1 MNWLMKIFFRG
12 LLIFFGIVLCGEI
25 FLRVFSP
32 QPSFQ
37 NHTTVAFGLPTAF
50 QKNLNVDAS
59 FDKFPFKIITDS
71 NQLRSFQKVDYKKS
85 PGTFRILCI
94 GGSIFAASGVNND
107 ETFAYY
113 LNEALKDRIPDQK
126 FEVINAAK
134 NLWELPEFYTY
145 LKNEGYKYNPDL
157 VIIYEHR
164 GEFSAMDLKKYEAEE
179 LKIETISENSTRFSI
194 KGFHFNF
201 YLNQAAVTT
210 LGLIHNLPFYDNLF
224 GFSHSLKWF
233 EKFCRDRL
241 YKTEEDVSINSK
253 RTNIPS
259 ALSGLNLSEK
269 SKINWASPN
278 GEIKDSLLR
287 NIKWDV
293 YSLAL
298 EQFMDLAEELNS
310 KTLFLRV
317 AAREEILKLNENS
330 ASANLTSL
338 KERESSAWL
347 NFFEPMIQFQ
357 SSQAI
362 PLNFP
367 NHIHWTPA
375 GHRLGA
381 FLTFNALIEGKLIPF
396 KNNLDGIKIDLAN
409 SKWIDQIA
417 SSNSRVKPFI
427 DSMGYTLFLKG
438 VFQNNNNQRTEAIKT
453 FQTYLQKFPNNSEA
467 RMQLA
472 IILLEEGNASTAL
485 DYLTPISDLEEN
497 PDSSYFYLLGKTY
510 FKLKKWNQALI
521 NFEKYRKQYPKDPKI
536 HHFLG
541 LIHFQKKNYS
551 EAQNNYLKSIELKP
565 GYTPYINRLGSFYYD
580 LGQLET
586 AQVQFQNSLK
596 LNSNQAKIWLLSGL
610 TSLRL
615 NNLQKALQSMENV
628 LRLEPTNSMAV
639 DIVKKLK
646 TALKVNASNGK

>member
-1 MNWLMKIFFRG
+1 M
-12 LLIFFGIVLCGEI
+12 VLCGEI
-25 FLRVFSP
+25 FFRIFAP
-32 QPSFQ
+32 QPSFK

-50 QKNLNVDAS
+50 QKNLNIDVS
-59 FDKFPFKIITDS
+59 FNNYPYKIITDS
-71 NQLRSFQKVDYKKS
+71 HQLRSFQKVDYKKS
-85 PGTFRILCI
+85 PDTFRILCI
-94 GGSIFAASGVNND
+94 GGSIFAASGVNNN

-113 LNEALKDRIPDQK
+113 LNKILKDRIPDQK

-134 NLWELPEFYTY
+134 NYWELPEFYTY

-157 VIIYEHR
+157 VVIYEHR
-164 GEFSAMDLKKYEAEE
+164 GEFSSIELKKYEAEE
-179 LKIETISENSTRFSI
+179 LKIETISDNSFRIFLKS
-194 KGFHFNF
+194 FHFNF
-201 YLNQAAVTT
+201 YFNQAAATT
-210 LGLIHNLPFYDNLF
+210 LGLIHNFPFYNDMF
-224 GFSHSLKWF
+224 SFSHSLRWF

-241 YKTEEDVSINSK
+241 KKTEADIPKDSK

-259 ALSGLNLSEK
+259 ALSDLNFSEK
-269 SKINWASPN
+269 SKIIWASPN

-298 EQFMDLAEELNS
+298 DQFMDLAEELNS

-330 ASANLTSL
+330 VSAHLNSI

-357 SSQAI
+357 STQAI

-367 NHIHWTPA
+367 EHIHWTPA
-375 GHRLGA
+375 GHRLAA
-381 FLTFNALIEGKLIPF
+381 FLAFNSLIEKKLIPF
-396 KNNLDGIKIDLAN
+396 KNNLNEIKIDLAD

-417 SSNSRVKPFI
+417 SSNSRVKPFL
-427 DSMGYTLFLKG
+427 DRMGYTLFLKG
-438 VFQNNNNQRTEAIKT
+438 VFQNNNNQRPEAIKT
-453 FQTYLQKFPNNSEA
+453 FQTYLQKFPDNSEA

-472 IILLEEGNASTAL
+472 IILLEEGNTSTAL
-485 DYLTPISDLEEN
+485 DYLKPISDLEEN
-497 PDSSYFYLLGKTY
+497 PDFSYFYLLGKTY
-510 FKLKKWNQALI
+510 FKLKKWDQALI
-521 NFEKYRKQYPKDPKI
+521 NFEKYRKQYPKDHKI

-580 LGQLET
+580 LGQLQI
-586 AQVQFQNSLK
+586 AQIQFQNSLK

-615 NNLQKALQSMENV
+615 NNPQKALQSMKNV
-628 LRLEPTNSMAV
+628 LKLDPKNSMAV

-646 TALKVNASNGK
+646 TALKISSNYTK

>member
-1 MNWLMKIFFRG
+1 M
-12 LLIFFGIVLCGEI
+12 VLCGETFFRI
-25 FLRVFSP
+25 FSP
-32 QPSFQ
+32 QPSIQ

-50 QKNLNVDAS
+50 QKNLDIDVNFDS
-59 FDKFPFKIITDS
+59 FPSKIITDS
-71 NQLRSFQKVDYKKS
+71 HHLRSFQNVDYKKS
-85 PGTFRILCI
+85 PDTFRILCI

-113 LNEALKDRIPDQK
+113 LNEILKDRIPDQK

-134 NLWELPEFYTY
+134 TLWELPEFYTY

-157 VIIYEHR
+157 VVIYEHR
-164 GEFSAMDLKKYEAEE
+164 GEFSSMELKKYEAEE
-179 LKIETISENSTRFSI
+179 LKIETISENSFRI
-194 KGFHFNF
+194 LLKDFHFNF
-201 YLNQAAVTT
+201 YFNQAAATT
-210 LGLIHNLPFYDNLF
+210 LGLIHNLPFYNDIF
-224 GFSHSLKWF
+224 DFSHSLRWF

-241 YKTEEDVSINSK
+241 NKTEEDLPRNSK

-259 ALSGLNLSEK
+259 AFSSLNLSEK
-269 SKINWASPN
+269 SKINWVSPN

-287 NIKWDV
+287 NVKWDV

-298 EQFMDLAEELNS
+298 DQFMDLAEELNS

-317 AAREEILKLNENS
+317 AAREEILKLNGNS
-330 ASANLTSL
+330 ASAHLTPL
-338 KERESSAWL
+338 KERENSAWL

-375 GHRLGA
+375 GHRLATFLA
-381 FLTFNALIEGKLIPF
+381 FNSLIEQKLIPF
-396 KNNLDGIKIDLAN
+396 KNNLHEIKIDLAD

-417 SSNSRVKPFI
+417 SSNSRVKPFL
-427 DSMGYTLFLKG
+427 DRMGYTLFLKG
-438 VFQNNNNQRTEAIKT
+438 VFQNNNNQRPEAIKT

-485 DYLTPISDLEEN
+485 NYLTPISDLEEN

-510 FKLKKWNQALI
+510 FKLNKWDQALI
-521 NFEKYRKQYPKDPKI
+521 NFEKYRKQFPKDPKI

-551 EAQNNYLKSIELKP
+551 EAQSNYLKSIELKP

-628 LRLEPTNSMAV
+628 LRLDPTNSIAME
-639 DIVKKLK
+639 IVKKLK
-646 TALKVNASNGK
+646 TALKISVNNGKM